1 MKILLKKTGV
11 TLGCLVVCMASLSG
25 CSEDAPQ
32 KENPAVR
39 YMIARPESVLLTTE
53 LPGRVSALMV
63 SEVRPQVGGIIQ
75 TRLFEE
81 GSDVKAGQVL
91 YQIDPA
97 LFQATY
103 NNAKA
108 ELSKAQAN
116 VVAARLLA
124 ERYAKIVDINAV
136 SKQEYDDAVAA
147 YGQAKGSVEAARQAL
162 ETARINLGYTRITAP
177 VSGRI
182 GRSFVTPGALVT
194 QNQPDPLS
202 TIQQLKHVYVD
213 VTQSSSEL
221 LKLRRAF
228 AHGQLQ
234 SSGQTAAKVRLVLED
249 GSPYAKSASVAEGG
263 SEPEWIEGNL
273 EFSDVTIEQ
282 STGVVNVRATFENPE
297 KILLPGMYVRAV
309 IEEGVR
315 ENAILVPQKT
325 VTRDTKGRTLVHV
338 LTKSQPAAFV
348 AEAAKTALGE
358 SEFYVDTRYVT
369 VDRDFRG
376 QWLLMDGLQDG
387 DRVLVDGLQ
396 KARPGQVVSGVVLDA
411 GKASS
416 ASEEQ
421 NG

>member
-1 MKILLKKTGV
+1 MKVLLKKAGI
-11 TLGCLVVCMASLSG
+11 TLGCLVVCIAGLSG
-25 CSEDAPQ
+25 CNEETPQ

-39 YMIARPESVLLTTE
+39 YMVATPESVLLTTE
-53 LPGRVSALMV
+53 LPGRVSAFMV

-75 TRLFEE
+75 KRLFEE
-81 GSDVKAGQVL
+81 GTDVRAGQVL

-97 LFQATY
+97 LFQAAY
-103 NNAKA
+103 HNAKA

-147 YGQAKGSVEAARQAL
+147 YGQAKGTVEAARQAL
-162 ETARINLGYTRITAP
+162 ETARINLGYTKVTAP

-194 QNQPDPLS
+194 QNQAEPLS
-202 TIQQLKHVYVD
+202 TIQQLSPVYVD
-213 VTQSSSEL
+213 VTQSSSDL

-228 AHGQLQ
+228 DRGHLQ

-249 GSPYAKSASVAEGG
+249 GTPYIKGASAEGAIDT
-263 SEPEWIEGNL
+263 PEWIDGNL
-273 EFSDVTIEQ
+273 QFSDVTVEQ
-282 STGVVNVRATFENPE
+282 STGVVTIRATFDNPE
-297 KILLPGMYVRAV
+297 NILLPGMYVRAI

-315 ENAILVPQKT
+315 ESAILVPQKT
-325 VTRDTKGRTLVHV
+325 VTRDTKGKTLVHI
-338 LTKSQPAAFV
+338 LTKTRPEMAD
-348 AEAAKTALGE
+348 AEEVQLGND
-358 SEFYVDTRYVT
+358 EFYVDTRYVT
-369 VDRDFRG
+369 VDRDFKG
-376 QWLLMDGLQDG
+376 QWLLMDGLQAG

-396 KARPGQVVSGVVLDA
+396 KARPGQIVSGIVLDA
-411 GKASS
+411 EKTPA
-416 ASEEQ
+416 ANEAQ